1 MPIEFAP
8 PPAQLGMNIQPPQS
22 TDPLQTLAQLAQL
35 RNETLQRKNLQL
47 GLEQGQMNLDSRR
60 ALIQSFVQGE
70 GDYDKTFQIAV
81 ASGKVLP
88 ADLMALKEHKLK
100 MDTDAANLEK
110 AKLDAFLT
118 HNDIYRGALSG
129 VTNQEQLDAAN
140 ATAKRAGV
148 FEGGRIAPFQ
158 TYSDPE
164 HLQAFIN
171 GIQAQSQSLTNAK
184 LKREAD
190 EAEQRRKLAE
200 VQTTEGQQKVA
211 AGERAALK
219 AAIEG
224 AEIDPE
230 TGTPIPS
237 AWSAIRNQFP
247 KQNLPEKPSRQWI
260 ARNTGQLGTPKSE
273 TELAIAANDPNRTPA
288 EREQA
293 TNALNSLLKQHNL
306 TNTETELAIVATDPK
321 RTPAERA
328 AANAAL
334 RRLDQSKI
342 ASRPNITIA
351 GVPNAPLTGDAANLH
366 GEEFLK
372 TLPPAFAAQIK
383 ALAAGNGVA
392 PSGRNATSGPGLQ
405 ITNALY
411 QYDPEYTPLLAQARK
426 ESLKE
431 FTSTQKSHAGGAVIA
446 LKTLIHHG
454 DLYQEVADSM
464 KNGTWRYG
472 NALWNTVATAF
483 GKTPPTEANLVARFL
498 AGETATVATGGVPAE
513 GEVNGIL
520 KSLGSDASPDQI
532 KAAGRRIVEIAA
544 GRMIPYKNL
553 IEKNHLEK
561 FVDILGPHEREVLQR
576 RGFDPET
583 MQPVAA
589 GATGGIVVIDGNG
602 REHPFTSEAAA
613 KHFEDLVKAAGGT
626 TRRKK

>member
-8 PPAQLGMNIQPPQS
+8 PQVTLQGFNVQPPQQSNPLAILAQLG
-22 TDPLQTLAQLAQL
+22 QL
-35 RNETLQRKNLQL
+35 RTQGLQQQTAQM
-47 GLEQGQMNLDSRR
+47 GLEQQQQAMDSKR
-60 ALIQSFVQGE
+60 ALIQALAQGK
-70 GDYDKTFQIAV
+70 DYDDAYRIAV
-81 ASGKVLP
+81 ASGRVSP
-88 ADLMALKEHKLK
+88 TDLWAFREHKLK
-100 MDTDAANLEK
+100 EDTDAANLQT
-110 AKLDAFLT
+110 AKLNAYLGQ
-118 HNDIYRGALSG
+118 NDIYRGFLGG
-129 VTNQEQLDAAN
+129 VTNQQQLDEAN
-140 ATAKRAGV
+140 ARARQAGA
-148 FEGGRIAPFQ
+148 FEGGRLSPFQ
-158 TYSDPE
+158 TYSDDE
-164 HLQAFIN
+164 HLKAFIN
-171 GIQAQSQSLTNAK
+171 GIQAQSQILSAAK
-184 LKREAD
+184 AKREAD

-260 ARNTGQLGTPKSE
+260 ARNTGQLGTPKNE

-426 ESLKE
+426 EALKE
-431 FTSTQKSHAGGAVIA
+431 FTSTQKSHAGGAIIA

-454 DLYQEVADSM
+454 DLYQEVAESM
-464 KNGTWRYG
+464 KNGTWRPG

-532 KAAGRRIVEIAA
+532 KAAGRRIIEIAS
-544 GRMIPYKNL
+544 GRMIPYKDL
-553 IEKNHLEK
+553 VQKNHLEK
-561 FVDILGPHEREVLQR
+561 FVDILGPHEREILQR

-583 MQPVAA
+583 MQP
-589 GATGGIVVIDGNG
+589 
-602 REHPFTSEAAA
+602 
-613 KHFEDLVKAAGGT
+613 AAGGAT
-626 TRRKK
+626 SGQLVIKIGDKRYRYNGTGDKKELKNYTEIK